1 MLFRSVW
8 SLTLGKRYLSRSF
21 NRRTLR
27 ELLDS
32 MEAFWIGRHA
42 GSVIPKSAIDP
53 RGYSTTSTKQFPVI
67 IRKNASSALLLVP
80 NSRIINRKSDQNCNV
95 RSRIC
100 NDRLQF
106 AEVWGS
112 QPCNGIPTG
121 YRSEAVCTTSRIATR
136 RNVIHPSS
144 ANRV

>member
-1 MLFRSVW
+1 MAVGVARSQRTSTSVW
-8 SLTLGKRYLSRSF
+8 SLTLVKRYLFPFIQQTDTAGTLGF
-21 NRRTLR
+21 NG
-27 ELLDS
+27 S
-32 MEAFWIGRHA
+32 IWIGRDA
-42 GSVIPKSAIDP
+42 GSVIPKNAIDP
-53 RGYSTTSTKQFPVI
+53 RGYSTTSTKKFPVI

-112 QPCNGIPTG
+112 
-121 YRSEAVCTTSRIATR
+121 
-136 RNVIHPSS
+136 
-144 ANRV
+144 